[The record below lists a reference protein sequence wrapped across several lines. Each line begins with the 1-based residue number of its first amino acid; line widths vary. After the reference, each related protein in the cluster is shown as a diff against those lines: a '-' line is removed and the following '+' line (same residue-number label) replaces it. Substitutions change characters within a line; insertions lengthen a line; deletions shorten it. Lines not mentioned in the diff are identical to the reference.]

1 MSESELKRKV
11 TATLR
16 RKKIFYLSLQ
26 DKFTSGIPD
35 LLLLKD
41 GKYVWIELKDLKGK
55 VTKVQE
61 LMHYLIRSNGG
72 KVYVVRTIENLK
84 EILEEEYA

>member
-11 TATLR
+11 TAMLR

-55 VTKVQE
+55 VSKTQK
-61 LMHYLIRSNGG
+61 LMHYLLMSNGA
-72 KVYVVRTIENLK
+72 KVYVVRTMRKLK